1 MTELSKKNIGIFVDS
16 QKISGGAFHEL
27 SSFIKSVEE
36 YNKDFKLN
44 FIIICTSKKTSF
56 NESLTKF
63 KTVYFEMNLFKRYFH
78 YLFNHHHLFRRLRKF
93 LYFKNSFESFLARHE
108 IDYVIFTGPSQY
120 ALYLE
125 NISYALSIQD
135 VAHRENV
142 EFPELGS
149 APLFTWK
156 DEIYRKAAIRA
167 SMIFTNSQVIK
178 KRISFFY
185 SILEERIYVIN
196 QQPSL
201 SVKNFK
207 GNKTDDS
214 IINFKK
220 NNKLPNNYIFYPAMY
235 LPHKNH
241 KYIIDVIDILN
252 NNQKLDISAV
262 FCGSDKGYLKNLK
275 EYSKKKNLSDKIKF
289 LDFVKDEELP
299 YLYINSLALAMPT
312 LIGPTNIPPWEA
324 FKLNIPVL
332 YSDFGNIRSIL
343 KDAVYY
349 IDPFQP
355 ESMAKGIKKIFQE
368 KNFKDDLV
376 KKGSELLNSIN
387 FKKDFEQ
394 ILKSIIHNRIIR
406 NRWIFD

>member
-1 MTELSKKNIGIFVDS
+1 MNKLNKKNIGIFVDS
-16 QKISGGAFHEL
+16 QKISGGAFQEL

-44 FIIICTSKKTSF
+44 FIIICTSKKTNF

-78 YLFNHHHLFRRLRKF
+78 YLFNHHHFFRRLRKF
-93 LYFKNSFESFLARHE
+93 LFFKNSFESFLARQE

-125 NISYALSIQD
+125 NTSYALTIPD

-149 APLFTWK
+149 ATLFAWK
-156 DEIYRKAAIRA
+156 DEIYRKSTIRA
-167 SMIFTNSQVIK
+167 SMILTNSEVIK

-207 GNKTDDS
+207 VNKTDDS

-220 NNKLPNNYIFYPAMY
+220 NYKLPNNYIFYPAMY

-241 KYIIDVIDILN
+241 KYIIDVLDILN
-252 NNQKLDISAV
+252 INQKLDISAV

-299 YLYINSLALAMPT
+299 YLYINSLALVMPT

-355 ESMAKGIKKIFQE
+355 ETMAQGIKKIFQE

-394 ILKSIIHNRIIR
+394 ILKSIIHNRIVR